1 MDAPPASGP
10 TRGSAPNLPAE
21 ITSFVGRRNDLAAIR
36 QIFSTTRLVTLTG
49 IGGVGKTRLALRA
62 ADEMK
67 RALADGVCLVSL
79 AALSEPAL
87 VPQTVADAL
96 RIREQ
101 PKFGVAA
108 ALAEHLGPRQMLLVL
123 DNCEHLVDATANLID
138 QILKAAPGVRIL
150 ATSRQALRIDG
161 ETVYPVTPF
170 LAPDPSARLDPGSAS
185 HYPSVALFADRAA
198 AVVPGFA
205 VTEEIETA
213 VIRLCH
219 RLEGIPLAIEL
230 AAVQLR
236 VLTVEELADRLD
248 DRFQLLR
255 SGYRNVPQRHQTLRA
270 LVDWSHDLCTP
281 AERLLWARASVF
293 AGGFSLA
300 ALEEVCADDALP
312 AAALLDT
319 LTGLVE
325 KSIVLREDHGS
336 HARFRMLDTIREYA
350 TALVL
355 ESAEAEVLARRH
367 RDWIANLVETATA
380 AWAGSEQERW
390 ARRLQLDHANIRLAL
405 EYCMARP
412 EEAETGVRIVAQPWF
427 WAAMDHLNEAQL
439 WLDRALNML
448 SSPSHEHAWAL
459 ATRGYIAAF
468 QGDEEKLAELPERAR
483 AMAVSLDDLAA
494 LALSNHV
501 MGFRTSIEHGDI
513 RAAIPLFTEALRQY
527 DESGIRGQFHDSVV
541 VELAVTHIALQE
553 YDRAEELTEDMFLR
567 CTAAGE
573 RWNLSYSLWLRALI
587 VLLRDDDAA
596 SAESNLLE
604 ALRIKRVF
612 RDTLGFAL
620 TLEVVSWT
628 AARTGEAERAA
639 VIIGSTDQIWRTVGA
654 RQFVGLR
661 RRFEA
666 EARARIGDTAFGAAR
681 ARGSRLSVEETV
693 AYALRETPS
702 SGASDTSANP
712 LTRRER
718 EVADLIADGLSN
730 KEIAAQLVISLR
742 TAEGH
747 VEKIL
752 AKQGFKTRTQIAAWV
767 TRHRAGA

>member
-62 ADEMK
+62 ASEMK
-67 RALADGVCLVSL
+67 RALTDGVCLVSL
-79 AALSEPAL
+79 AALSQPDL

-96 RIREQ
+96 RLREQ
-101 PKFGVAA
+101 PRFGVVA
-108 ALAEHLGPRQMLLVL
+108 ALTEHLGPRQMLLVL
-123 DNCEHLVDATANLID
+123 DNCEHLVDATADLID
-138 QILKAAPGVRIL
+138 QILKAAPDVRVL
-150 ATSRQALRIDG
+150 ATSRQALRIAG
-161 ETVYPVTPF
+161 ETVYPVPPF
-170 LAPDPSARLDPGSAS
+170 LAPDPSARLDPGSSS

-205 VTEEIETA
+205 VTGELEAA

-219 RLEGIPLAIEL
+219 RLEGIPLALEL

-300 ALEEVCADDALP
+300 ALEEVCTDDALP
-312 AAALLDT
+312 DAALLDT

-325 KSIVLREDHGS
+325 KSIVIREDHRS
-336 HARFRMLDTIREYA
+336 HVRFRMLDTIREYA
-350 TALVL
+350 ATQLLQPA
-355 ESAEAEVLARRH
+355 AADALARRH
-367 RDWIANLVETATA
+367 RDWIARLVETATA
-380 AWAGSEQERW
+380 AWAGSEQEDW
-390 ARRLQLDHANIRLAL
+390 ARRLHLDHANIRLAL
-405 EYCMARP
+405 EYCMDRP
-412 EEAETGVRIVAQPWF
+412 DEVEAGVRIVGQPWF

-439 WLDRALNML
+439 WLDRALKML

-483 AMAVSLDDLAA
+483 AMALSLGDLAA
-494 LALSNHV
+494 LALANHV
-501 MGFRTSIEHGDI
+501 MGFRRSLEHGNI
-513 RAAIPLFTEALRQY
+513 RAAIPLFNEALRQY
-527 DESGIRGQFHDSVV
+527 DESGIRSQFHDSVV

-553 YDRAEELTEDMFLR
+553 YDRAEELTEDMFRR

-596 SAESNLLE
+596 AAESNLLE
-604 ALRIKRVF
+604 ALRIKRIF

-628 AARTGEAERAA
+628 AARTGDAERAA

-666 EARARIGDTAFGAAR
+666 EARARIGDTAFSAAR
-681 ARGSRLSVEETV
+681 TRGSRLSVEETV

-702 SGASDTSANP
+702 TGASDPSSNP